1 MRRVL
6 LLVPLLVL
14 LLMPT
19 ALALDQEEIW
29 EEQTQALGLDELEQ
43 AGEAYTG
50 QTEIGE
56 DLDVAQSF
64 HHMAQT
70 GKEALGGVVK
80 ASVRSCVLLLAVTLL
95 CGLAEGL
102 QVGGTDRL
110 GAVTLVGALVITT
123 IAVGDVNSLLA
134 QGKQAIS
141 NMEALGDVLLPTV
154 SMATA
159 ASGAPAMAVVKH
171 SITILFSDLLLH
183 LIQNLLIPL
192 CYAYV
197 AANVAWAAL
206 GNDGLKRIGGLLKWL
221 ITILLSVV
229 LLAFIAYLNL
239 SGVIS
244 GGADAATVKAAKF
257 TISNLVPVVG
267 GVISDTAETLLAGAS
282 VLRNAAGVFGMLA
295 VLGICVVPFL
305 NLGVH
310 YLMYKCTAALAA
322 TASGNGR
329 ITGLIEALGTA
340 FGLILAMTAA
350 CAVLLVVAMVSAVSA
365 VTGEEGRHVEL
376 IRTWILSVTVSAIVI
391 AVAEALMPPGAVKK
405 VGKLTGGLIL
415 VLGILQPLVTMD
427 YEDLYDMVTAL
438 PAGAIAQEEAQTHQY
453 EAMKGIIEEELE
465 AYIVDKGEALGAD
478 CTAQV
483 TCTPG
488 EGEVPVPTQA
498 TVTGDLTPAQQE
510 AMSRYLEQ
518 ELGIPSQGQIFDSE
532 EVP

>member
-19 ALALDQEEIW
+19 ALALDQGEIW

-110 GAVTLVGALVITT
+110 GAVTLVGTLV
-123 IAVGDVNSLLA
+123 A

-365 VTGEEGRHVEL
+365 VTG
-376 IRTWILSVTVSAIVI
+376 
-391 AVAEALMPPGAVKK
+391 
-405 VGKLTGGLIL
+405 
-415 VLGILQPLVTMD
+415 
-427 YEDLYDMVTAL
+427 
-438 PAGAIAQEEAQTHQY
+438 
-453 EAMKGIIEEELE
+453 
-465 AYIVDKGEALGAD
+465 
-478 CTAQV
+478 
-483 TCTPG
+483 
-488 EGEVPVPTQA
+488 
-498 TVTGDLTPAQQE
+498 
-510 AMSRYLEQ
+510 
-518 ELGIPSQGQIFDSE
+518 
-532 EVP
+532 

>member
-1 MRRVL
+1 M
-6 LLVPLLVL
+6 
-14 LLMPT
+14 
-19 ALALDQEEIW
+19 
-29 EEQTQALGLDELEQ
+29 
-43 AGEAYTG
+43 
-50 QTEIGE
+50 
-56 DLDVAQSF
+56 
-64 HHMAQT
+64 
-70 GKEALGGVVK
+70 
-80 ASVRSCVLLLAVTLL
+80 
-95 CGLAEGL
+95 
-102 QVGGTDRL
+102 
-110 GAVTLVGALVITT
+110 ITT

-197 AANVAWAAL
+197 AANVAWATL
-206 GNDGLKRIGGLLKWL
+206 SNDGLKRIGGLLKWL

-365 VTGEEGRHVEL
+365 VTG
-376 IRTWILSVTVSAIVI
+376 
-391 AVAEALMPPGAVKK
+391 
-405 VGKLTGGLIL
+405 
-415 VLGILQPLVTMD
+415 
-427 YEDLYDMVTAL
+427 
-438 PAGAIAQEEAQTHQY
+438 
-453 EAMKGIIEEELE
+453 
-465 AYIVDKGEALGAD
+465 
-478 CTAQV
+478 
-483 TCTPG
+483 
-488 EGEVPVPTQA
+488 
-498 TVTGDLTPAQQE
+498 
-510 AMSRYLEQ
+510 
-518 ELGIPSQGQIFDSE
+518 
-532 EVP
+532 